1 MSGAGIRLPALPFAA
16 LGLQYAAGLEPL
28 DGGRFEH
35 PVVLASHAVVA
46 VWLTVNVV
54 SQAGWRRLGTGLA
67 LAGWLLNLAV
77 MLPNGGM
84 PVSRPA
90 MAEAG
95 RVVTDVTDGHLSKHV
110 PLDGDTVL
118 PQLADIHPLPALRLV
133 YSAGD
138 VVLLAGLLVILAAA
152 WTPAALTSQ
161 RSSPDGDR
169 TSATAAPG
177 SMGVRYSSVTSP
189 RTTGSSSTIAQ

>member
-16 LGLQYAAGLEPL
+16 LALQYAAGLEPL
-28 DGGRFEH
+28 DGGRLAH
-35 PVVLASHAVVA
+35 PVVLVSHALVA
-46 VWLTVNVV
+46 VWLIVNAV
-54 SQAGWRRLGTGLA
+54 SQAGWRRVGTGLA

-84 PVSRPA
+84 PVSRGA
-90 MAEAG
+90 MADAG

-110 PLDGDTVL
+110 PLDDGTVL

-138 VVLLAGLLVILAAA
+138 VLLLAGLLVILAAA
-152 WTPAALTSQ
+152 WTPASLTSQ
-161 RSSPDGDR
+161 RSSPEGER
-169 TSATAAPG
+169 TSATDAPG
-177 SMGVRYSSVTSP
+177 SMGVRYSSTSSP
-189 RTTGSSSTIAQ
+189 

>member
-16 LGLQYAAGLEPL
+16 LALQYAAGLEPL

-35 PVVLASHAVVA
+35 PAVLVSHAVIA

-54 SQAGWRRLGTGLA
+54 GLTGWRRVGAGLA

-84 PVSRPA
+84 PVSTAA
-90 MAEAG
+90 MADAG

-110 PLDGDTVL
+110 PLDDATVL

-138 VVLLAGLLVILAAA
+138 VLLLAGLLVVLAAA
-152 WTPAALTSQ
+152 WTPASLTSQ
-161 RSSPDGDR
+161 RSSPEAER
-169 TSATAAPG
+169 TSVTDAPG
-177 SMGVRYSSVTSP
+177 SIGARYSSTTRP
-189 RTTGSSSTIAQ
+189 LATGSSSTIAQ